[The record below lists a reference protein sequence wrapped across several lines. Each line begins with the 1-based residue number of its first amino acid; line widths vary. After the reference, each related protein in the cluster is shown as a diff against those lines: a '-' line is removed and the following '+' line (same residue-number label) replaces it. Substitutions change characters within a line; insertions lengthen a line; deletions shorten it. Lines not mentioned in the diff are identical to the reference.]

1 MALKEALTNLYWYKS
16 DLRSFLTSTLGNT
29 SLLGTLNWEDYKRNI
44 VSSLVDYMAKR
55 GGSISVSFFS

>member
-1 MALKEALTNLYWYKS
+1 MPNKIATAAIVALKEALANLYWYKS

-44 VSSLVDYMAKR
+44 VSSVPYQWFAT
-55 GGSISVSFFS
+55 